1 MKELEATFQK
11 KGPSGGILFRQ
22 TVDSIRTSM
31 EAGLKIVFLL
41 GAITMLVSFLPI
53 ITIPEISMDV
63 AVEDKK
69 APQPAFAEE
78 TAE

>member
-1 MKELEATFQK
+1 
-11 KGPSGGILFRQ
+11 
-22 TVDSIRTSM
+22 M

-69 APQPAFAEE
+69 APQPAFSEE
-78 TAE
+78 TVE